1 MRNRKIRPEV
11 VMRLAEEIPKKTQAQ
26 TGTQGVFG
34 YVSEEKERVPSTEA
48 ASYIHRHAS
57 TLDKWR
63 AQKIS
68 LPFYKDGKKVLY
80 CVDDLDAY
88 LASKRVE
95 PIAYGID

>member
-1 MRNRKIRPEV
+1 MTESENQ
-11 VMRLAEEIPKKTQAQ
+11 KK
-26 TGTQGVFG
+26 F
-34 YVSEEKERVPSTEA
+34 YSRSEA

-63 AQKIS
+63 AQRIC

-80 CVDDLDAY
+80 SIADLDAF

>member
-1 MRNRKIRPEV
+1 MTESENQ
-11 VMRLAEEIPKKTQAQ
+11 KKFYSRA
-26 TGTQGVFG
+26 
-34 YVSEEKERVPSTEA
+34 EA

-63 AQKIS
+63 AQKIY

-88 LASKRVE
+88 LASRRVE
-95 PIAYGID
+95 PIACGND